1 MGLQSMALLWGWLLP
16 ATASWAPLAPA
27 ADMPYC
33 IYWLWFKVMMI
44 DAFSDTF
51 RQSVKSAG
59 GKVDSSFT
67 SFVQNT

>member
-1 MGLQSMALLWGWLLP
+1 MGLVLP
-16 ATASWAPLAPA
+16 ATASWARVAPA
-27 ADMPYC
+27 AGTPYC
-33 IYWLWFKVMMI
+33 IYWLWFKGMMI
-44 DAFSDTF
+44 YAFSDIF